1 MFLLLLFGEMHDNII
16 VVVCVSRQQKCGR
29 LAGGVMVLVAGA
41 SHILAASTHTATPRH
56 HYQLCVY
63 SAQHVLRTHNMLL
76 CCTVSCSNILFLHLV
91 PFRTSDLS
99 LGVCQVTKPP
109 GVTEIAQ

>member
-1 MFLLLLFGEMHDNII
+1 MSLLLLFGEMHDNII

-41 SHILAASTHTATPRH
+41 SHILAASTHHPSPPLST
-56 HYQLCVY
+56 LCVQCT
-63 SAQHVLRTHNMLL
+63 QHVLRTHNMLL